1 MPINKNVFIKN
12 YLSALNNG
20 DAAIFA
26 GAGLSAPSGCVNW
39 KQLLREIA
47 EELELDIEKESD
59 LVAIAQYYYNKNGC
73 NRTKLNDTIKDA
85 FQTGKQPNV
94 NHNIL
99 AKLPIFTY
107 WTTNYDKLIEKA
119 LENNGKICDIKT
131 CCANLTT
138 TLKGRNVVVYKM
150 HGDVDH
156 PEDAVLI
163 RDDYESYNQEKAPF
177 INTLSGDL
185 MTKTFLFIGFS
196 FTDPNFY
203 YICAHLRARLK
214 GNMREHYC
222 FLKDVSKTD
231 YKDEDEFKY
240 EKRKLSYFIDDLK
253 RFNIKTVL
261 IQEYSEIT
269 EILQS
274 IKRVYNGRTVY
285 LSGAAAEYNPDGKDA
300 YEKFISK
307 LSGRLIYEGYKIV
320 SGYGLGV
327 GSAVISGAL
336 SEIYYNQKKS
346 LTDQLILRPFPQGD
360 DAKEMWETYRQ
371 DMISYSGIS
380 IFLLGN
386 KKESGTIV
394 PSNGMRSEYEISKEQ
409 GNFLIPIGRTGYISK
424 ELWNELLEE
433 RQDDHTFDI
442 YRHDIES
449 LGDDTKTLDEV
460 IEIVIELIK
469 KSKITMAHKTFI
481 SYKYSEAQDLRDRII
496 KALGDDASYYQ
507 GETSDSPD
515 LTDTSTEN
523 IKKNLKDMM
532 YDTSVTIV
540 IISPHIK
547 ESKWIDWEIEYCLK
561 NITRKN
567 RTSHTN
573 GVVGVIM
580 KVNGGYDWFKYTSTK
595 PDGCSVTNYYDSK
608 VYDIINNN
616 RYNQYPKVYSCN
628 QCKCVNALTGSYI
641 AFVEEDEFLS
651 NPQKYINNAYDK
663 SEKDAEGYNLTKQR

>member
-1 MPINKNVFIKN
+1 MGNF
-12 YLSALNNG
+12 S
-20 DAAIFA
+20 
-26 GAGLSAPSGCVNW
+26 
-39 KQLLREIA
+39 
-47 EELELDIEKESD
+47 DI
-59 LVAIAQYYYNKNGC
+59 
-73 NRTKLNDTIKDA
+73 IKDA

-460 IEIVIELIK
+460 VEIVIELIK
-469 KSKITMAHKTFI
+469 KVK
-481 SYKYSEAQDLRDRII
+481 
-496 KALGDDASYYQ
+496 
-507 GETSDSPD
+507 
-515 LTDTSTEN
+515 
-523 IKKNLKDMM
+523 
-532 YDTSVTIV
+532 
-540 IISPHIK
+540 
-547 ESKWIDWEIEYCLK
+547 
-561 NITRKN
+561 
-567 RTSHTN
+567 
-573 GVVGVIM
+573 
-580 KVNGGYDWFKYTSTK
+580 
-595 PDGCSVTNYYDSK
+595 
-608 VYDIINNN
+608 
-616 RYNQYPKVYSCN
+616 
-628 QCKCVNALTGSYI
+628 
-641 AFVEEDEFLS
+641 
-651 NPQKYINNAYDK
+651 
-663 SEKDAEGYNLTKQR
+663 

>member
-73 NRTKLNDTIKDA
+73 NRTKLNDIIKDA

-285 LSGAAAEYNPDGKDA
+285 LSGAAAEYTPDGKDA

-307 LSGRLIYEGYKIV
+307 LSGRLIY
-320 SGYGLGV
+320 
-327 GSAVISGAL
+327 
-336 SEIYYNQKKS
+336 
-346 LTDQLILRPFPQGD
+346 R
-360 DAKEMWETYRQ
+360 
-371 DMISYSGIS
+371 
-380 IFLLGN
+380 
-386 KKESGTIV
+386 
-394 PSNGMRSEYEISKEQ
+394 
-409 GNFLIPIGRTGYISK
+409 
-424 ELWNELLEE
+424 
-433 RQDDHTFDI
+433 
-442 YRHDIES
+442 
-449 LGDDTKTLDEV
+449 
-460 IEIVIELIK
+460 
-469 KSKITMAHKTFI
+469 
-481 SYKYSEAQDLRDRII
+481 RI
-496 KALGDDASYYQ
+496 
-507 GETSDSPD
+507 
-515 LTDTSTEN
+515 
-523 IKKNLKDMM
+523 
-532 YDTSVTIV
+532 
-540 IISPHIK
+540 
-547 ESKWIDWEIEYCLK
+547 
-561 NITRKN
+561 
-567 RTSHTN
+567 
-573 GVVGVIM
+573 
-580 KVNGGYDWFKYTSTK
+580 
-595 PDGCSVTNYYDSK
+595 
-608 VYDIINNN
+608 
-616 RYNQYPKVYSCN
+616 
-628 QCKCVNALTGSYI
+628 
-641 AFVEEDEFLS
+641 
-651 NPQKYINNAYDK
+651 
-663 SEKDAEGYNLTKQR
+663 

>member
-1 MPINKNVFIKN
+1 MPSFHACLISYLHHSLDAVSEPIN
-12 YLSALNNG
+12 
-20 DAAIFA
+20 
-26 GAGLSAPSGCVNW
+26 
-39 KQLLREIA
+39 
-47 EELELDIEKESD
+47 
-59 LVAIAQYYYNKNGC
+59 
-73 NRTKLNDTIKDA
+73 TIKDA

-469 KSKITMAHKTFI
+469 KVK
-481 SYKYSEAQDLRDRII
+481 
-496 KALGDDASYYQ
+496 
-507 GETSDSPD
+507 
-515 LTDTSTEN
+515 
-523 IKKNLKDMM
+523 
-532 YDTSVTIV
+532 
-540 IISPHIK
+540 
-547 ESKWIDWEIEYCLK
+547 
-561 NITRKN
+561 
-567 RTSHTN
+567 
-573 GVVGVIM
+573 
-580 KVNGGYDWFKYTSTK
+580 
-595 PDGCSVTNYYDSK
+595 
-608 VYDIINNN
+608 
-616 RYNQYPKVYSCN
+616 
-628 QCKCVNALTGSYI
+628 
-641 AFVEEDEFLS
+641 
-651 NPQKYINNAYDK
+651 
-663 SEKDAEGYNLTKQR
+663 

>member
-1 MPINKNVFIKN
+1 MNSSI
-12 YLSALNNG
+12 
-20 DAAIFA
+20 
-26 GAGLSAPSGCVNW
+26 
-39 KQLLREIA
+39 
-47 EELELDIEKESD
+47 
-59 LVAIAQYYYNKNGC
+59 
-73 NRTKLNDTIKDA
+73 IKDA

-460 IEIVIELIK
+460 VEIVIELIK
-469 KSKITMAHKTFI
+469 KVK
-481 SYKYSEAQDLRDRII
+481 
-496 KALGDDASYYQ
+496 
-507 GETSDSPD
+507 
-515 LTDTSTEN
+515 
-523 IKKNLKDMM
+523 
-532 YDTSVTIV
+532 
-540 IISPHIK
+540 
-547 ESKWIDWEIEYCLK
+547 
-561 NITRKN
+561 
-567 RTSHTN
+567 
-573 GVVGVIM
+573 
-580 KVNGGYDWFKYTSTK
+580 
-595 PDGCSVTNYYDSK
+595 
-608 VYDIINNN
+608 
-616 RYNQYPKVYSCN
+616 
-628 QCKCVNALTGSYI
+628 
-641 AFVEEDEFLS
+641 
-651 NPQKYINNAYDK
+651 
-663 SEKDAEGYNLTKQR
+663 

>member
-1 MPINKNVFIKN
+1 M
-12 YLSALNNG
+12 
-20 DAAIFA
+20 
-26 GAGLSAPSGCVNW
+26 
-39 KQLLREIA
+39 R
-47 EELELDIEKESD
+47 
-59 LVAIAQYYYNKNGC
+59 
-73 NRTKLNDTIKDA
+73 NDTIKDA

-469 KSKITMAHKTFI
+469 KVK
-481 SYKYSEAQDLRDRII
+481 
-496 KALGDDASYYQ
+496 
-507 GETSDSPD
+507 
-515 LTDTSTEN
+515 
-523 IKKNLKDMM
+523 
-532 YDTSVTIV
+532 
-540 IISPHIK
+540 
-547 ESKWIDWEIEYCLK
+547 
-561 NITRKN
+561 
-567 RTSHTN
+567 
-573 GVVGVIM
+573 
-580 KVNGGYDWFKYTSTK
+580 
-595 PDGCSVTNYYDSK
+595 
-608 VYDIINNN
+608 
-616 RYNQYPKVYSCN
+616 
-628 QCKCVNALTGSYI
+628 
-641 AFVEEDEFLS
+641 
-651 NPQKYINNAYDK
+651 
-663 SEKDAEGYNLTKQR
+663 